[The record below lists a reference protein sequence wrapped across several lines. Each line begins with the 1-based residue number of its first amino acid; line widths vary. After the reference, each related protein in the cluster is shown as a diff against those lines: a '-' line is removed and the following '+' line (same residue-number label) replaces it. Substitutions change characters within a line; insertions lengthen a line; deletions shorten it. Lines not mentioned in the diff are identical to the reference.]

1 MENENNEVK
10 EDLEE
15 SSSSDEEIEKKEVA
29 PKAKRPQTE
38 KQKENFRIARQKR
51 MDNITRN
58 NEAKNIRQQEEKA
71 IIEQKII
78 KKGIAI
84 KKKQSKQQRIVE
96 MTHSDESASDYEI
109 PAKVKLV
116 RQKPQTIPER
126 PQIYFI

>member
-1 MENENNEVK
+1 MENESNGVK

-15 SSSSDEEIEKKEVA
+15 SSSDNEIEKKEE
-29 PKAKRPQTE
+29 PKPKRQQTE
-38 KQKENFRIARQKR
+38 KQKENFRIAREKR
-51 MDNITRN
+51 MANITRN

-84 KKKQSKQQRIVE
+84 KKKQIKQQRIVE